1 MFRSLTV
8 VGVSSVLA
16 LVAILPGTSQTSPE
30 TPNPGASTPTPVT
43 PTNPAPVAAPANSAP
58 TPAPGQAPIAPAS
71 DFSPNPNPL
80 YRPTQPEEVR
90 IQAVR
95 PITLTQAQDLA
106 LQNDPQIVIARER
119 VARNRAVLREAQASL
134 LPTVNLEGTFT
145 HRESFRLNP
154 EDQTTSSSSFDSS
167 DSSSSDFST
176 SSQQLSIDDIPTG
189 SSDRTVNNILQGQ
202 AQLSYNVFTFGLR
215 AAQIRAA
222 ERQIEVSQLDLE
234 RLQEETRLNVALA
247 YYDLQNAD
255 ELVQINGAAVTNARQ
270 SLQDTQAQERAGLG
284 TRFDVL
290 QSQVQLANSVQTLTD
305 ALSQQQTARRQ
316 LAQRLNLSQVV
327 DLTAADPVQ
336 VAGTWDLTLEES
348 LVRAFG
354 NRVELQQQ
362 LTQREISEQQR
373 RAALAAV
380 KPQVGVGLNYSIG
393 NDFSTDN
400 SATTGFSIVGT
411 VRWDIFDGG
420 VARARARQFE
430 RDKAIAENQFTDA
443 RNQIRLGVE
452 QSYFTLRSTFEN
464 VQTAGLSV
472 QQAEEA
478 LRLARLRFQ
487 AGVGTQ
493 TDVINQETA
502 LTRARGNQ
510 VQAIVGYN
518 RALAQLRR
526 NVSRGSTLVLQPLPA
541 DPPTPPT
548 PVDKATAPASRRS
561 VAPTQSIPATPANPT
576 LTPEATP
583 SPAQPA
589 PGTTEPQPIP
599 TEPVQPSTPPP
610 TLSPR

>member
-1 MFRSLTV
+1 
-8 VGVSSVLA
+8 
-16 LVAILPGTSQTSPE
+16 
-30 TPNPGASTPTPVT
+30 
-43 PTNPAPVAAPANSAP
+43 
-58 TPAPGQAPIAPAS
+58 
-71 DFSPNPNPL
+71 
-80 YRPTQPEEVR
+80 
-90 IQAVR
+90 
-95 PITLTQAQDLA
+95 
-106 LQNDPQIVIARER
+106 

-134 LPTVNLEGTFT
+134 FPTVNLEGTFT

-154 EDQTTSSSSFDSS
+154 EDETTSSFDSS

-176 SSQQLSIDDIPTG
+176 SSQQLSVNDIPTG

-255 ELVQINGAAVTNARQ
+255 ELVQINGAAVTNSRQ

-316 LAQRLNLSQVV
+316 LAQRLNLSQIV
-327 DLTAADPVQ
+327 DLTAADPVE

-420 VARARARQFE
+420 AARARARQFE

-541 DPPTPPT
+541 ASPTPPT
-548 PVDKATAPASRRS
+548 PVDKATAPASGAS
-561 VAPTQSIPATPANPT
+561 SAPTQSIPTAPANPT
-576 LTPEATP
+576 LAPQPTPA
-583 SPAQPA
+583 PAQPA
-589 PGTTEPQPIP
+589 SGTTESQPVP
-599 TEPVQPSTPPP
+599 TAPAQPFTPPP